1 MMDRLALLSLHS
13 CPAARPGRRDTGGMN
28 VYLLQVARQLGRAGV
43 RVDVFTRHH
52 DPADPQV
59 ISIGENARVVHIRAG
74 STGQRKENLHAAVPE
89 FVANLE
95 DYARLCGARYDLLH
109 SHYWLSGLAG
119 MQLSQ
124 ALGVPHVATFHTL
137 GKLKLQARPGENE
150 SAVRIDAETT
160 LLRSVDGVVVS
171 TRAEAEEMIRL
182 YGVYP
187 GRVAVIA
194 PGVDLDVFWPRDRT
208 LARER
213 LGVTEPGVVL
223 YVGRLEPLK
232 GLDILVRAVADLAM
246 ADTTRLLVVGGDPDS
261 DELVGELGSLA
272 RSVGVAERVTFAG
285 SVPQQELPW
294 YYSAADVLVLP
305 SHYESFGMVALE
317 AMACGTPVVVS
328 RVGGLKTF
336 VRNGE
341 SGYLVPWR
349 CSDPFSQQI
358 EMILA
363 SPSLRRAMGDAALS
377 AARGMGWS
385 GVSSRMMDF
394 YNSLIGRSV
403 ALAGAGGA

>member
-1 MMDRLALLSLHS
+1 
-13 CPAARPGRRDTGGMN
+13 MN

-43 RVDVFTRHH
+43 RVDIFTRHH

-194 PGVDLDVFWPRDRT
+194 PGVDLDVFWPRERT

-285 SVPQQELPW
+285 SVPQQDLPW

>member
-43 RVDVFTRHH
+43 RVDIFTRHH

-74 STGQRKENLHAAVPE
+74 STGERKENLHEAVPE
-89 FVANLE
+89 FVANLR
-95 DYARLCGARYDLLH
+95 DYVRLCGARYDLLH

-137 GKLKLQARPGENE
+137 GKLKLQARPGESE
-150 SAVRIDAETT
+150 PAVRIDGETT

-171 TRAEAEEMIRL
+171 TRAEAEEITRL

-194 PGVDLDVFWPRDRT
+194 PGVDLDVFWPRDRA

-213 LGVTEPGVVL
+213 LGVNEPGVVL

-246 ADTTRLLVVGGDPDS
+246 ADATRLLVVGGDPDS
-261 DELVGELGSLA
+261 DELVGELEALA
-272 RSVGVAERVTFAG
+272 RSVGVAGRVTFAG
-285 SVPQQELPW
+285 SVPQRDLPW

-363 SPSLRRAMGDAALS
+363 NPSLRRAMGDAALI

-385 GVSSRMMDF
+385 RVSSRLMDF

-403 ALAGAGGA
+403 ALVGAGGA

>member
-1 MMDRLALLSLHS
+1 MVDGLALISLHS

-59 ISIGENARVVHIRAG
+59 IDIGENARVVHIRAG
-74 STGQRKENLHAAVPE
+74 STGERKENLHEAVPE

-95 DYARLCGARYDLLH
+95 DYARLSGLRYDLLH

-119 MQLSQ
+119 MKLSR

-137 GKLKLQARPGENE
+137 GKLKLRARPGESE
-150 SAVRIDAETT
+150 SAVRISAETT

-171 TRAEAEEMIRL
+171 TRAEAEEMTRL
-182 YGVYP
+182 YGVGP

-194 PGVDLDVFWPRDRT
+194 PGVDLDVFRPRERSA
-208 LARER
+208 ARER
-213 LGVTEPGVVL
+213 LGVTEPSMVL

-232 GLDILVRAVADLAM
+232 GLDILVRAVGDLAM
-246 ADTTRLLVVGGDPDS
+246 ADTTRLVVVGGDSDS
-261 DELVGELGSLA
+261 DQLVGELGALA

-285 SVPQQELPW
+285 AVPQRDLPW

-363 SPSLRRAMGDAALS
+363 NPSLRRAMGDAALI
-377 AARGMGWS
+377 AARGMGWT
-385 GVSSRMMDF
+385 GVSSRLMDF
-394 YNSLIGRSV
+394 YNSLMERPA
-403 ALAGAGGA
+403 ALVGAGGA

>member
-43 RVDVFTRHH
+43 RVDIFTRHH

-74 STGQRKENLHAAVPE
+74 NTGDRKENLHEAVPE
-89 FVANLE
+89 FVANLK
-95 DYARLCGARYDLLH
+95 DYARLCGASYDLVH
-109 SHYWLSGLAG
+109 SHYWISGLAG
-119 MQLSQ
+119 IQLSQ

-137 GKLKLQARPGENE
+137 GKLKLQARPGESE
-150 SAVRIDAETT
+150 PAVRINAETT
-160 LLRSVDGVVVS
+160 LLQSVDGVVVS
-171 TRAEAEEMIRL
+171 TRAEAEEMTRL

-194 PGVDLDVFWPRDRT
+194 PGVDLDVFWPRERT

-261 DELVGELGSLA
+261 DELVGELGDLA

-285 SVPQQELPW
+285 SVPQRDLPW

-363 SPSLRRAMGDAALS
+363 NPSLRRAMGDAALM

-385 GVSSRMMDF
+385 GVSSRLMDF
-394 YNSLIGRSV
+394 YNSLIGSPV
-403 ALAGAGGA
+403 ALVGAGGA

>member
-1 MMDRLALLSLHS
+1 MVDGLALLSLHS

-59 ISIGENARVVHIRAG
+59 IDIGENARVVHIRAG
-74 STGQRKENLHAAVPE
+74 STGERKENLHEAVPE

-95 DYARLCGARYDLLH
+95 DYARLCGLRYDLLH

-119 MQLSQ
+119 MQLSR

-137 GKLKLQARPGENE
+137 GKLKLQARPGESE
-150 SAVRIDAETT
+150 SAVRISAETT

-171 TRAEAEEMIRL
+171 TRAEAEEMTRL
-182 YGVYP
+182 YGVGP

-194 PGVDLDVFWPRDRT
+194 PGVDLDVFRPRERSA
-208 LARER
+208 ARER
-213 LGVTEPGVVL
+213 LGVTEPSMVL

-232 GLDILVRAVADLAM
+232 GLDILVRAVGDLAM
-246 ADTTRLLVVGGDPDS
+246 ADTTRLVVVGGDPDS
-261 DELVGELGSLA
+261 DQLVGELGALA

-285 SVPQQELPW
+285 AVPQRDLPW

-328 RVGGLKTF
+328 RVGGLKSF

-363 SPSLRRAMGDAALS
+363 SPSLRRAMGDAALT
-377 AARGMGWS
+377 AARGMGWT
-385 GVSSRMMDF
+385 GVSSRLMDF
-394 YNSLIGRSV
+394 YNSLMERPA
-403 ALAGAGGA
+403 ALVGAGGA

>member
-1 MMDRLALLSLHS
+1 M
-13 CPAARPGRRDTGGMN
+13 
-28 VYLLQVARQLGRAGV
+28 YLLQVARQLGRAGV

-74 STGQRKENLHAAVPE
+74 STGERKENLHEAVPE

-95 DYARLCGARYDLLH
+95 DYARLCGLRYDLLH

-119 MQLSQ
+119 MKLSR

-137 GKLKLQARPGENE
+137 GKLKLQARPGESE
-150 SAVRIDAETT
+150 SAVRISAETT

-171 TRAEAEEMIRL
+171 TRAEAEEMTRL
-182 YGVYP
+182 YGVGP

-194 PGVDLDVFWPRDRT
+194 PGVDLDVFRPRERSA
-208 LARER
+208 ARER
-213 LGVTEPGVVL
+213 LGVTEPSMVL

-232 GLDILVRAVADLAM
+232 GLDILVRAVGDLAM
-246 ADTTRLLVVGGDPDS
+246 ADTTRLVVVGGDPDS
-261 DELVGELGSLA
+261 DQLVGELGALA
-272 RSVGVAERVTFAG
+272 RLVGVAERVTFAG
-285 SVPQQELPW
+285 AVPQRDLPW

-328 RVGGLKTF
+328 RVGGLKSF

-363 SPSLRRAMGDAALS
+363 SPSLRRAMGDAALT
-377 AARGMGWS
+377 AARGMGWT
-385 GVSSRMMDF
+385 GVSSRLMDF
-394 YNSLIGRSV
+394 YNSLMERPA
-403 ALAGAGGA
+403 ALVGAGGA

>member
-1 MMDRLALLSLHS
+1 MDGLALLSLHS

-59 ISIGENARVVHIRAG
+59 INIGENARVVHIRAG
-74 STGQRKENLHAAVPE
+74 STGERKENLHGEVPE

-95 DYARLCGARYDLLH
+95 DFAGLHGLSYDLLH

-119 MQLSQ
+119 MKLSQ

-137 GKLKLQARPGENE
+137 GKLKLQARPGECE
-150 SAVRIDAETT
+150 PAVRIRTETS

-171 TRAEAEEMIRL
+171 TRAEAEEMTRL
-182 YGVYP
+182 YGVDP
-187 GRVAVIA
+187 GRVEVIA
-194 PGVDLDVFWPRDRT
+194 PGVDLDMFRPRERSV
-208 LARER
+208 ARER
-213 LGVTEPGVVL
+213 LGLAEPNVVL

-261 DELVGELGSLA
+261 DELVGELGALA
-272 RSVGVAERVTFAG
+272 RSVGIAERVTFAG
-285 SVPQQELPW
+285 AVPQQDLPW

-363 SPSLRRAMGDAALS
+363 NPSLCRAMGDAALIS
-377 AARGMGWS
+377 ARRMGWT
-385 GVSSRMMDF
+385 GVSSRLMDF
-394 YNSLIGRSV
+394 YKSLIDSPV
-403 ALAGAGGA
+403 ALVGAGGA

>member
-1 MMDRLALLSLHS
+1 MVDGLALISLHS

-59 ISIGENARVVHIRAG
+59 VSLGENARVVHIRAG
-74 STGQRKENLHAAVPE
+74 STGERKENLHEAVPE
-89 FVANLE
+89 FVANLQ
-95 DYARLCGARYDLLH
+95 DYARLCGLRYDLLH

-119 MQLSQ
+119 MQLSR
-124 ALGVPHVATFHTL
+124 ALDVPHVATFHTL
-137 GKLKLQARPGENE
+137 GKLKLQARPGESE
-150 SAVRIDAETT
+150 SAVRISAETT

-171 TRAEAEEMIRL
+171 TRAEAEEMTRL
-182 YGVYP
+182 YGVDP

-194 PGVDLDVFWPRDRT
+194 PGVDLELFRPIDSS

-213 LGVTEPGVVL
+213 LGVTEPSMVL

-246 ADTTRLLVVGGDPDS
+246 SDTTRLVVVGGDSDS
-261 DELVGELGSLA
+261 DQLVGELGALA

-285 SVPQQELPW
+285 AVPQRDLPW

-363 SPSLRRAMGDAALS
+363 SPSLRRAMGDAALL
-377 AARGMGWS
+377 AARGMGWT
-385 GVSSRMMDF
+385 GVSSRLMDF
-394 YNSLIGRSV
+394 YDSFIDSPV
-403 ALAGAGGA
+403 ALVGAGGA

>member
-1 MMDRLALLSLHS
+1 MDRLALLSLHS

>member
-1 MMDRLALLSLHS
+1 MDRLAFLSLHS

-43 RVDVFTRHH
+43 RVDIFTRHH

-109 SHYWLSGLAG
+109 SHYWLSGMAG
-119 MQLSQ
+119 SQLSQ

-246 ADTTRLLVVGGDPDS
+246 VDTTRLLVVGGDPDS

-285 SVPQQELPW
+285 SVPQQDLPW

>member
-1 MMDRLALLSLHS
+1 MVDGLALLSLHS

-28 VYLLQVARQLGRAGV
+28 VYLLQVARQLGRTGV
-43 RVDVFTRHH
+43 RVDIFTRHH
-52 DPADPQV
+52 DPVDSQV
-59 ISIGENARVVHIRAG
+59 IDIGENARVVHIRAG
-74 STGQRKENLHAAVPE
+74 SVGERKENLHEAVPE
-89 FVANLE
+89 FVSNLE
-95 DYARLCGARYDLLH
+95 AYARLQGARYDLLH

-137 GKLKLQARPGENE
+137 GKLKLQARPGESE
-150 SAVRIDAETT
+150 PAVRIRAETS

-171 TRAEAEEMIRL
+171 THSEAEEMTRL
-182 YGVYP
+182 YGVDP

-194 PGVDLDVFWPRDRT
+194 PGVDLDMFRPKDRSV
-208 LARER
+208 AQDR
-213 LGVTEPGVVL
+213 LGVTEPSVVL

-246 ADTTRLLVVGGDPDS
+246 ADSTRLIVVGGDPDS
-261 DELVGELGSLA
+261 DELVGDLEALA
-272 RSVGVAERVTFAG
+272 LSVGIAERLTFAG
-285 SVPQQELPW
+285 AVPQQDLPW

-363 SPSLRRAMGDAALS
+363 NPSLRRAMGDAALTS
-377 AARGMGWS
+377 ARRMGWT
-385 GVSSRMMDF
+385 GVSARLMHF
-394 YNSLIGRSV
+394 YNSLIDSPV
-403 ALAGAGGA
+403 ALVGAGGA